1 MRRRVTVRDV
11 AAAAGVSPAT
21 ASRVLANHP
30 TVSPDLARRVLAAS
44 TRLGYSAN
52 VIARALRTQRTGT
65 IGVVVPAISNPYFI
79 GVVEALES
87 ELARSDRSLMLC
99 DAGDSVATE
108 AKRVDLLA
116 RHMVDGLVIV
126 PVSAT
131 GSRAALIAAA
141 QRVPVV
147 QFDRF
152 VDGSG
157 IDHVGSDEAEGMR
170 QVVDHLRDQGCERFA
185 YVGAEPTV
193 TTAAER
199 LRAFRTL
206 TARSRR
212 RPATEH
218 LGGFS
223 TAWGVAA
230 GRELLAAGPLPDAV
244 ICGADVVALG
254 LLSVLRD
261 AGVDVP
267 GAVAVAG
274 FDDTLLDAVT
284 TPRLSSVRQP
294 LDAMAHETIRL
305 LDGRA
310 AGYEGPAR
318 RTVLAPEL
326 VVRESTLRRA
336 TSPLVAL
343 DGGEPGDAG
352 TDATASALLP

>member
-1 MRRRVTVRDV
+1 MQRRVTVRDV

-30 TVSPDLARRVLAAS
+30 TVSPELARRVLAAS

-87 ELARSDRSLMLC
+87 ELARSGRSLLLC

-116 RHMVDGLVIV
+116 RHMVDGLVII

-131 GSRAALIAAA
+131 GSRPALMAAA

-147 QFDRF
+147 QFDRY
-152 VDGSG
+152 VDGGG

-170 QVVDHLRDQGCERFA
+170 QVVDHLREQGCERFA

-199 LRAFRTL
+199 LRAFRAL
-206 TARSRR
+206 TAWSRR

-218 LGGFS
+218 LGDFS
-223 TAWGVAA
+223 TGWGVTA
-230 GRELLAAGPLPDAV
+230 GRELLAGGPLPDAV
-244 ICGADVVALG
+244 ICGADVVAVG
-254 LLSVLRD
+254 VLSVLHD

-267 GAVAVAG
+267 GAVTVVG

-326 VVRESTLRRA
+326 VVRRSTLRRA
-336 TSPLVAL
+336 LIVV
-343 DGGEPGDAG
+343 DGAEPGDAG
-352 TDATASALLP
+352 PDATASALLP

>member
-1 MRRRVTVRDV
+1 MRQRVTVRDV
-11 AAAAGVSPAT
+11 AAAPGVPPAP

-30 TVSPDLARRVLAAS
+30 TVSPELARRVLDAS

-87 ELARSDRSLMLC
+87 ELAGSDRSLMLC
-99 DAGDSVATE
+99 DARDSVAIE
-108 AKRVDLLA
+108 AQRVDLLA

-126 PVSAT
+126 PVSAS
-131 GSRAALIAAA
+131 GSRPALLAAA

-147 QFDRF
+147 QFDRY
-152 VDGSG
+152 VDGTG

-170 QVVDHLRDQGCERFA
+170 QVVNHLRDQGCERFA

-212 RPATEH
+212 RPPSEH
-218 LGGFS
+218 LGEFS

-230 GRELLAAGPLPDAV
+230 GTQLLAGGPLPDAV

-274 FDDTLLDAVT
+274 FDDTLLDVVT

-310 AGYEGPAR
+310 RGYEGPAR
-318 RTVLAPEL
+318 RTELAPEL

-336 TSPLVAL
+336 AVPLVVLEGRQA
-343 DGGEPGDAG
+343 GDDPA
-352 TDATASALLP
+352 DAASALP

>member
-1 MRRRVTVRDV
+1 MRQRVTVRDV

-21 ASRVLANHP
+21 ASRVLANHA
-30 TVSPDLARRVLAAS
+30 TVSPELARRVLDAS

-52 VIARALRTQRTGT
+52 IIARALRTQRTGT

-79 GVVEALES
+79 GVVEALEQ

-99 DAGDSVATE
+99 DAGGSVATE

-131 GSRAALIAAA
+131 GSREALVAAA

-152 VDGSG
+152 VEGAG

-170 QVVDHLRDQGCERFA
+170 QVVAHLREQGCETFA

-193 TTAAER
+193 TTATER
-199 LRAFRTL
+199 LSAFRTL
-206 TARSRR
+206 TRASRR
-212 RPATEH
+212 APAPEY
-218 LGGFS
+218 LRDFS

-230 GRELLAAGPLPDAV
+230 AQHLLATGPLPDAV
-244 ICGADVVALG
+244 VCGADVVAIG
-254 LLSVLRD
+254 LLSALRD

-267 GAVAVAG
+267 GTVAVVG
-274 FDDTLLDAVT
+274 FDDTDLDAVT

-294 LDAMAHETIRL
+294 LDAMAHETVRL

-310 AGYEGPAR
+310 GGYDGPAR

-336 TSPLVAL
+336 VTLVVL
-343 DGGEPGDAG
+343 DGSAPADG
-352 TDATASALLP
+352 TTGAAAPALP

>member
-1 MRRRVTVRDV
+1 MRQRVTVRDV

-21 ASRVLANHP
+21 ASRVLANRP
-30 TVSPDLARRVLAAS
+30 TVSPELARRVVDAS
-44 TRLGYSAN
+44 ARLGYSAN
-52 VIARALRTQRTGT
+52 AVARALRTQRTGT

-99 DAGDSVATE
+99 DAGGSVGTE

-116 RHMVDGLVIV
+116 RHMVDGLVVV

-131 GSRAALIAAA
+131 GSRPALVSAA
-141 QRVPVV
+141 QHLPVV

-152 VDGSG
+152 VDGTDS
-157 IDHVGSDEAEGMR
+157 DHVGSDEAEGMR
-170 QVVDHLRDQGCERFA
+170 QVLVHLREQGCERFA

-193 TTAAER
+193 STAAER
-199 LRAFRTL
+199 LGAFRSL

-212 RPATEH
+212 HRAAEC
-218 LGGFS
+218 LGEFS

-230 GRELLAAGPLPDAV
+230 GRQLLAAGPLPDAV
-244 ICGADVVALG
+244 VCGADVVAVG

-274 FDDTLLDAVT
+274 FDDTVLDAVT

-294 LDAMAHETIRL
+294 LDAMAQETVRL

-310 AGYEGPAR
+310 AGYDGPPR

-326 VVRESTLRRA
+326 VVRESTLRR
-336 TSPLVAL
+336 PL
-343 DGGEPGDAG
+343 DAP
-352 TDATASALLP
+352 ASLSAL

>member
-1 MRRRVTVRDV
+1 
-11 AAAAGVSPAT
+11 
-21 ASRVLANHP
+21 
-30 TVSPDLARRVLAAS
+30 
-44 TRLGYSAN
+44 
-52 VIARALRTQRTGT
+52 
-65 IGVVVPAISNPYFI
+65 
-79 GVVEALES
+79 
-87 ELARSDRSLMLC
+87 MLC
-99 DAGDSVATE
+99 DAGDSAATE

-131 GSRAALIAAA
+131 GSRAALVAAA

-157 IDHVGSDEAEGMR
+157 SDHVGSDEAEGMR

-185 YVGAEPTV
+185 YVGAQPTV
-193 TTAAER
+193 STAAER
-199 LRAFRTL
+199 LRAFRGL
-206 TARSRR
+206 TGRSRR
-212 RPATEH
+212 RPAAEY
-218 LGGFS
+218 LGDFS

-230 GRELLAAGPLPDAV
+230 GQQLLGGGPLPDAV
-244 ICGADVVALG
+244 VCGADVVAVG

-267 GAVAVAG
+267 GAVAVVG
-274 FDDTLLDAVT
+274 FDDTVLDAVT

-294 LDAMAHETIRL
+294 LDAMAHETVRL

-310 AGYEGPAR
+310 RGYEGPAR

-336 TSPLVAL
+336 APLLVL
-343 DGGEPGDAG
+343 DGGDSGDGSGAP
-352 TDATASALLP
+352 DATASAVP